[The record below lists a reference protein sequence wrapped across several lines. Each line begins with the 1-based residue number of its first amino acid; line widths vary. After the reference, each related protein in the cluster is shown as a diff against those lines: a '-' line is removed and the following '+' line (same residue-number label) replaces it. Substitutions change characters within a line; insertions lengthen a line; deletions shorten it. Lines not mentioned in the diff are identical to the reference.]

1 METTTTTTT
10 TTALTNPLVKILDK
24 PRHAFTRSDLLTI
37 IRKLEI
43 RTLTFHYTGWDGKL
57 KELLLPIESIHQAER
72 LLAQG
77 ERVDGS
83 SLFKGL
89 VDAGGSD
96 LYVIPVYRS
105 AFLNPFL
112 EGSLDFICRFVNRTG
127 ELAPYAPDNILLKT
141 AQQLRDKTG
150 FELHALGE
158 LEFYLI
164 SAPDDDLYPA
174 ARQSGYHA
182 AAPFVKHKALVDE
195 MALTMARITGAVK
208 YAHGEVGYISSIQS
222 ELAELNGKH
231 AEQFEIEG
239 LLQPIEETAD
249 NMVLGKWLVRN
260 LAARQG
266 VIATFAPKLEEGL
279 AGSGLHFHMALK
291 KENQNAML
299 TPEQTL
305 SIPAKKLIGGLCY
318 YAAPL
323 SAFGNTVASSYLRLV
338 KHQEA
343 PTQICWSDMN
353 RHALV
358 RVPLGW
364 QQVDN
369 LSDLINPKSE
379 SREHSE
385 SRQTVELRSPDGS
398 AQVHLLLAGITQA
411 VLAGLTEDNML
422 AYAEDRYVQGNFVD
436 DPELSARLESLPG
449 SCMEAAQR
457 LRKERAFFTQSGCF
471 DEAVIDATMSNL
483 EAEQDLDV
491 RDRLQRLSPAER
503 QQEIRRILHKDL
515 HKR

>member
-1 METTTTTTT
+1 MDT
-10 TTALTNPLVKILDK
+10 TTALTNPLIKALDK
-24 PRHAFTRSDLLTI
+24 PRHEFTRKDLIEL

-57 KELLLPIESIHQAER
+57 KELLLPINSIHQADQ

-96 LYVIPVYRS
+96 LYVVPVYRS

-112 EGSLDFICRFVNRTG
+112 EGSLDFICRFVNRAG

-141 AQQLRDKTG
+141 VQKLKETTG
-150 FELHALGE
+150 TELHALGE

-164 SAPDDDLYPA
+164 SSPDDDLYPS

-195 MALTMARITGAVK
+195 MALALSRITGAVK

-239 LLQPIEETAD
+239 SLRPIEETAD
-249 NMVLGKWLVRN
+249 NIVLGKWLVRN

-291 KENQNAML
+291 KDNENLML

-305 SIPAKKLIGGLCY
+305 SVPAKKLIGGLCY

-343 PTQICWSDMN
+343 PTQVCWSDLN

-364 QQVDN
+364 QQVGN
-369 LSDLINPKSE
+369 LSAIVNPQAE
-379 SREHSE
+379 SREHTE

-411 VLAGLTEDNML
+411 VLAGLSDEKML
-422 AYAEDRYVQGNFVD
+422 DYAEERYVRGNFVD
-436 DPELSARLESLPG
+436 DPALSARLESLPG
-449 SCMEAAQR
+449 SCLEAARR
-457 LRKERAFFTQSGCF
+457 LRQEREFFTQTGF
-471 DEAVIDATMSNL
+471 FPDAVIDAALSNL
-483 EAEQDLDV
+483 EAEQDADV

-503 QQEIRRILHKDL
+503 QQEVRRILHKDL